1 MPYINIHVHAVW
13 TTYQRKPFLKQEIR
27 NAIFQH
33 IKDNAILKEIR
44 INIINGY
51 LEHVHC
57 LISMNAGQCIADIM
71 QLIKGESSFWIN
83 KEKLT
88 GSRFSWQDEYWAVSV
103 DESQIKRVREYILNQ
118 EVHHRKKSFNE
129 EFNEFIE
136 KYKLDM

>member
-118 EVHHRKKSFNE
+118 EVHHRKKSSNE